1 MSFRWKAAL
10 GTRTVRDKHVITKRE
25 KTVRKRWIVT
35 LGILA
40 LALAIGGWAEA
51 QNTCLSLGLTGGRV
65 SSSGPAAATI
75 GASGFDDPTCDL
87 FIDVTIP
94 VSVNPLTIRAHDITI
109 GPIPPGSGVVEIINN
124 AANSVTTLTAT
135 ETDLVISEAS
145 IKAHK
150 TLRLICQGTTPDC
163 NITSRLSDLIAA
175 LNFANPTIG
184 GDLFITAEGSV
195 DIQTTNTHGGNILEI
210 NAKHG
215 SLTLLC
221 GPGEEAG
228 CRDPVLSSKAVELC
242 DTTGPGGVGPPDG
255 IADFPCTVN
264 FLTGADLTAVC
275 FRGVPGVKCN
285 GGSKEKR
292 FTAQGDIDIT
302 GSTITAIDHVTFTS
316 KAGRWLAAGANLSAE
331 SIVAVIKGDGT
342 SPSIDLSDATIN
354 TTAHT
359 SITAGTGCIAP
370 VLPLDPADT
379 CINANGAT
387 INASNIVMLANVELG
402 VIDVCEATL
411 DDTGADHPTLNGDST
426 PPYDDPPNRVVD
438 TALECTDFAGKG
450 PLVVILP

>member
-1 MSFRWKAAL
+1 MRKHWIVAL
-10 GTRTVRDKHVITKRE
+10 GM
-25 KTVRKRWIVT
+25 
-35 LGILA
+35 LA

-51 QNTCLSLGLTGGRV
+51 VDTCPDIDPV
-65 SSSGPAAATI
+65 CAAAGVGTPCFVVDTALEAATV
-75 GASGFDDPTCDL
+75 GNGYNFPTCNL
-87 FIDVTIP
+87 LIKITIP
-94 VSVNPLTIRAHDITI
+94 VTVNPLTITAHDITI
-109 GPIPPGSGVVEIINN
+109 MGPDPASASGLVEIINN
-124 AANSVTTLTAT
+124 AANSQTTLTAT

-150 TLRLICQGTTPDC
+150 TLKLTCQGTTPDC

-175 LNFANPTIG
+175 LDFANPTIG

-242 DTTGPGGVGPPDG
+242 GTCPPGDTCPPDPRVAPT
-255 IADFPCTVN
+255 IFPCTVN
-264 FLTGADLTAVC
+264 FPTGADLTAVC

-316 KAGRWLAAGANLSAE
+316 RAGRWLAAGANLQAE

-426 PPYDDPPNRVVD
+426 PPYDDAPNRVVD
-438 TALECTDFAGKG
+438 TAAECTAFAGKG

>member
-1 MSFRWKAAL
+1 M
-10 GTRTVRDKHVITKRE
+10 
-25 KTVRKRWIVT
+25 RKRWIVA
-35 LGILA
+35 LGMLA
-40 LALAIGGWAEA
+40 MTLAIGGWAEA
-51 QNTCLSLGLTGGRV
+51 ETCASLGLLPGAGVGRV
-65 SSSGPAAATI
+65 SSVAGAAAAI
-75 GASGFDDPTCDL
+75 GTSGFDDPTCDL
-87 FIDVTIP
+87 IIDVSITPIT
-94 VSVNPLTIRAHDITI
+94 NPLLIRAHDITI
-109 GPIPPGSGVVEIINN
+109 DPAGGPTPGVVVAIIND

-150 TLRLICQGTTPDC
+150 TLKLVCQGTTPDC

-175 LNFANPTIG
+175 LDFANPLAG

-292 FTAQGDIDIT
+292 FSAQGDIDIT

-316 KAGRWLAAGANLSAE
+316 KAGRWLAAGATLSGE

-342 SPSIDLSDATIN
+342 SPSIDLSNATIN

-359 SITAGTGCIAP
+359 TITAGSACAAP
-370 VLPLDPADT
+370 I
-379 CINANGAT
+379 CINADGAT
-387 INASNIVMLANVELG
+387 INASNIIMTADSNTG
-402 VIDVCEATL
+402 VISLCGAILTDA
-411 DDTGADHPTLNGDST
+411 GADFPTLNGDSNS
-426 PPYDDPPNRVVD
+426 PPSVPPHDYEPNVLDRD
-438 TALECTDFAGKG
+438 IPAECPGNAAL
-450 PLVVILP
+450 IN

>member
-1 MSFRWKAAL
+1 M
-10 GTRTVRDKHVITKRE
+10 
-25 KTVRKRWIVT
+25 RKRWIVA

-40 LALAIGGWAEA
+40 MTLAIGGWAEA
-51 QNTCLSLGLTGGRV
+51 AVNSCNQTAGTQHIV
-65 SSSGPAAATI
+65 SVEGSAAAI
-75 GASGFDDPTCDL
+75 GATGYDNTNCDL
-87 FIDVTIP
+87 IIDVSIP
-94 VSVNPLTIRAHDITI
+94 VTVNPLTIRAHDISI
-109 GPIPPGSGVVEIINN
+109 VGPDPASLSGRVEIINN
-124 AANSVTTLTAT
+124 AADSVTTLTAT
-135 ETDLVISEAS
+135 QTDLVISEAS

-175 LNFANPTIG
+175 LDFANPTIG

-210 NAKHG
+210 TAKKG

-221 GPGEEAG
+221 GPGGEAG
-228 CRDPVLSSKAVELC
+228 CRDPVVSSKAVELC
-242 DTTGPGGVGPPDG
+242 DKTGPGGVGPPDG
-255 IADFPCTVN
+255 IADFPCDVT
-264 FLTGADLTAVC
+264 FPTGADLTAVC
-275 FRGVPGVKCN
+275 FREVPGVKCN

-411 DDTGADHPTLNGDST
+411 DDFGADHPTLNGDST

>member
-1 MSFRWKAAL
+1 M
-10 GTRTVRDKHVITKRE
+10 
-25 KTVRKRWIVT
+25 RKRWIVA
-35 LGILA
+35 LGMLA
-40 LALAIGGWAEA
+40 MTLAIGGWAEA
-51 QNTCLSLGLTGGRV
+51 AVTTCLDNAGTAHIVDNVPAGE
-65 SSSGPAAATI
+65 AAAI
-75 GASGFDDPTCDL
+75 GANGYDNPACDL
-87 FIDVTIP
+87 IIQISIP
-94 VSVNPLTIRAHDITI
+94 VTVNPLLIRAHDITI
-109 GPIPPGSGVVEIINN
+109 DPAGGPTPGVVVEIINN

-150 TLRLICQGTTPDC
+150 TLKLVCQGTTPDC

-175 LNFANPTIG
+175 LDFANPLAG

-302 GSTITAIDHVTFTS
+302 GSTITAIDHITFTS
-316 KAGRWLAAGANLSAE
+316 RAGRWLAAGATLSGE

-342 SPSIDLSDATIN
+342 SPSIDLSNATIN

-359 SITAGTGCIAP
+359 SITAGSGCIAP

-379 CINANGAT
+379 CINANGAKIT
-387 INASNIVMLANVELG
+387 ASNIVMLANAELG

-411 DDTGADHPTLNGDST
+411 DDVGADHPTLNGDST

-438 TALECTDFAGKG
+438 TAAECDAFVAPDLDGNKG
-450 PLVVILP
+450 PVVIVLP